1 MAVMMTISTGMGN
14 SQQILVPIS
23 AGELIDKIT
32 ILAIKQQK
40 LQRSDALRNVK
51 TELALLEQVLNNAV
65 KSFPES
71 IDTKLLSSKQN
82 LETINQK
89 LWNVEDALRE
99 CEQEQRFGT
108 EFVDLARSVY
118 MLNDERAN
126 IKRSINILCG
136 SSLIEEKSYGG
147 AQEVEGREIK
157 Q

>member
-1 MAVMMTISTGMGN
+1 MTTSTGMGD

-40 LQRSDALRNVK
+40 LQRPDALINVK
-51 TELALLEQVLNNAV
+51 KELELLEQVLNSAV
-65 KSFPES
+65 KSFPAS
-71 IDTKLLSSKQN
+71 IYTKLLRAKQK
-82 LETINQK
+82 LETVNQK

-99 CEQEQRFGT
+99 YEQEKNFKI

-118 MLNDERAN
+118 MLNDERAS

-147 AQEVEGREIK
+147 V
-157 Q
+157 